1 MNNKISKAEFDCAV
15 HVVNNVRKSM
25 THPDVA
31 TEYMDDVELQSYIRA
46 IDIINQYK
54 AQVIQK
60 VK

>member
-1 MNNKISKAEFDCAV
+1 MNKKISKAEFDCAV

-25 THPDVA
+25 TYPDVA
-31 TEYMDDVELQSYIRA
+31 TEYMDDVELQSYLRA

-54 AQVIQK
+54 SQTIQK